1 MSDNRQME
9 NDVVA
14 RFTAEVYGRFHALHA
29 QGAPLAYLV
38 GSALSGQ
45 DHDLADYLFGARGR
59 FALIEFKADRAAV
72 RTEIDKRARRRLLE
86 LCLADTGILRRAQ
99 RIHHFAWETLRQV
112 DLPLVGKSQVA
123 TIDLARY
130 IPELAEKAGV
140 ALDLAKSRCWTS
152 DEFITS
158 YLETETAGANIRQ
171 FRRYLEELY
180 AIAGKA
186 GSTELGHFQGAVFM
200 YFPGMANGAQ
210 IKTIRFTSFEHLMDM
225 TINYERTLTRQHD
238 RAPSRDLDRGRGM

>member
-14 RFTAEVYGRFHALHA
+14 RFTAEVCERFRALHA
-29 QGAPLAYLV
+29 EGAPLAYLV

-59 FALIEFKADRAAV
+59 FALIEFKANRAAV
-72 RTEIDKRARRRLLE
+72 RTELDKQARQRLLE
-86 LCLADTGILRRAQ
+86 LCMTDTGILRRAQ
-99 RIHHFAWETLRQV
+99 RIHHFAWETLRQE
-112 DLPLVGKSQVA
+112 DLPLVGKGLVA

-130 IPELAEKAGV
+130 IPELADKAGV
-140 ALDLAKSRCWTS
+140 ALALATSRCWTS
-152 DEFITS
+152 HEFITS
-158 YLETETAGANIRQ
+158 YLEVETAGANIRQ

-180 AIAGKA
+180 AIVGKT

-200 YFPGMANGAQ
+200 YFPGMATGAQ
-210 IKTIRFTSFEHLMDM
+210 MKTIRFTGFDHLMEL
-225 TINYERTLTRQHD
+225 TINYELALTRQQR